1 MVAVIDLE
9 TLVLWEKES
18 DEIDC
23 HQAETVEKEIV
34 NGMDYN
40 MTETNKKTKTSSS
53 PALPKGSMNS
63 ALSVCSLIL
72 SLIYLYY
79 CFLRII
85 SLSVYVFDEVRMFN
99 RHKNGV
105 YFFRKNFYL
114 AKAGVNE

>member
-40 MTETNKKTKTSSS
+40 MTETNKKTKTLLG
-53 PALPKGSMNS
+53 PQHYRRVL
-63 ALSVCSLIL
+63 
-72 SLIYLYY
+72 
-79 CFLRII
+79 
-85 SLSVYVFDEVRMFN
+85 
-99 RHKNGV
+99 
-105 YFFRKNFYL
+105 
-114 AKAGVNE
+114 